1 MLTEEQYLVRD
12 RANDLEEIARNRSLS
27 SRMRH
32 SVVEFS
38 EQPPVWSVC

>member
-32 SVVEFS
+32 LVVVFS
-38 EQPPVWSVC
+38 EQPPLSLAC